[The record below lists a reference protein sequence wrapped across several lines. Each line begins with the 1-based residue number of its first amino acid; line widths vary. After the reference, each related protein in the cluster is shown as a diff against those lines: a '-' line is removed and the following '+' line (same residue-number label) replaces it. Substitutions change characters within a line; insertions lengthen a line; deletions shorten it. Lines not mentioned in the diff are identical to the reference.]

1 MLFPAGK
8 DASEA
13 VGTTAEC
20 FAYTQAAQLL
30 DSVVVSIYSEQVNVE
45 NIETITRN
53 QSNFDELVNCYCG
66 QPTAT
71 IHVDPNYILERTQEL
86 THKVAQFEEM
96 RRSLLF
102 LCRKCLTFCSHT
114 CETRG

>member
-1 MLFPAGK
+1 MLFPTGK
-8 DASEA
+8 DASQA
-13 VGTTAEC
+13 VDATAEC

-30 DSVVVSIYSEQVNVE
+30 DSVVMSILSDEVNVE

-53 QSNFDELVNCYCG
+53 HSNFEELVNCYCG

-71 IHVDPNYILERTQEL
+71 IHVDPNYILQRIEEL
-86 THKVAQFEEM
+86 ACKVAQFEEM
-96 RRSLLF
+96 RRNLLF
-102 LCRKCLTFCSHT
+102 LCRKCLTFCSSM